1 MAQFLNITATSTGYA
16 TATVPNG
23 GPINLPINLIFD
35 VKQTSATTTVIYFDN
50 RLAAGQKTLT
60 LTHTS
65 TSGVGTAPWVANAIY
80 AALKNAPGG
89 IYAQVSIPAIN
100 GTPINVTSALYA

>member
-1 MAQFLNITATSTGYA
+1 MAKFITIPSTATGYA
-16 TATVPNG
+16 TATIPNG
-23 GPINLPINLIFD
+23 GPIQLVQDLIFD

-65 TSGVGTAPWVANAIY
+65 TSGAGTLSVVSNAIY
-80 AALKNAPGG
+80 AAMNAAPGG
-89 IYAQVSIPAIN
+89 VFVGVSMPVV
-100 GTPINVTSALYA
+100 GTTSIVVTSALYA